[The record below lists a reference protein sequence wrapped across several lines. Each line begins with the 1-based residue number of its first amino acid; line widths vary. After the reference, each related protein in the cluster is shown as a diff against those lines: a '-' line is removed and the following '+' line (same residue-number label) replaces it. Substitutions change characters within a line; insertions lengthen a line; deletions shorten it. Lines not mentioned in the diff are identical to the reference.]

1 MPSFRVNKTKNYT
14 VMSNYHLKDK
24 RLSLK
29 AKGLLSLMLSLP
41 ENWDYSVKG
50 LVSLCKE
57 GSSSVE
63 TGLKE
68 LKKYGYLS
76 LDKIPPSKT
85 ESGRFEYIYNIY
97 ECPDDKQGHEI
108 LGVEKQGVENLG
120 LEILWI
126 ENHPLNKD
134 TKELN
139 TKELNTNLLNI
150 NQSIYTVDDIK
161 KQISYECH
169 KDPKI
174 DEIVLLIKDI
184 LNSKEEQIKIA
195 GGYRLSKDVK
205 DIFLQLNMFHI
216 EYVLMCLNEN
226 KQEIKNMKAYIL
238 SCLYNAPMTMDS
250 YYENRVKKDLG
261 Y

>member
-41 ENWDYSVKG
+41 DNWDYSIKG

-68 LKKYGYLS
+68 LKKYGYLC

-97 ECPDDKQGHEI
+97 ECPEDKQGTEKQ
-108 LGVEKQGVENLG
+108 GVEKQGVEILG
-120 LEILWI
+120 V
-126 ENHPLNKD
+126 ENHPLNKY

-139 TKELNTNLLNI
+139 TKELNTNISNI
-150 NQSIYTVDDIK
+150 NQSIYHIDAIK
-161 KQISYECH
+161 KQIGYKYI
-169 KDPKI
+169 KDRKI
-174 DEIVLLIKDI
+174 DEIVLLIYDV
-184 LNSKEEQIKIA
+184 LNLKENEIKIA
-195 GGYRLSKDVK
+195 GAIRNSKDVK
-205 DIFLQLNMFHI
+205 DIFLKLNMFHI
-216 EYVLMCLNEN
+216 EYVIQCLNDN

-250 YYENRVKKDLG
+250 YYENKVKKDLG